1 MKIKKIL
8 SMSVV
13 LLALFL
19 LTVEMSGVMPLV
31 PVIASMYQVD
41 PTYVVYYNLGHAFF
55 GMAAPFVGYQADRFG
70 VKRMIVMSMIL
81 FTVGSLV
88 ILWGRTLLFYVLGRA
103 LIGLSF
109 YTMMGISQ
117 TYLSSMVSR
126 RYQAF
131 VSGFHR
137 LVFASAILSSPMIG
151 NFLVTTGGFLSFYR
165 FLAMG
170 GSVLVVMLGFVSSIQ
185 VSSHKISLESLK
197 ETLQGPC
204 AKKMLVSTLLYGLP
218 GILFYSYYS
227 IHLTSSGYDASNI
240 ALIYTVIGFG
250 SFMAGVSILTLVKPL
265 GFKRMMTLATLLV
278 PISLLGLTTIQSTM
292 IFVLGFLF
300 GLSFDAGW
308 GLIFPVASRIAPK
321 HPSTYLTMVSLT
333 MSVGS
338 VLSSLLAPSMFQ
350 LGGFYL
356 IMAICIGGVSIAF
369 LLLQSILKVTHI

>member
-1 MKIKKIL
+1 MKTKKIL

-31 PVIASMYQVD
+31 PVIASNYQVNA
-41 PTYVVYYNLGHAFF
+41 TFVVYYNLGHAFF

-81 FTVGSLV
+81 FTAGSMVVLF
-88 ILWGRTLLFYVLGRA
+88 GKTLLFYVVGRSM
-103 LIGLSF
+103 IGLSF

-117 TYLSSMVSR
+117 TYLSSMVSS

-151 NFLVTTGGFLSFYR
+151 NFLVSSGGFLSFYR

-170 GSVLVVMLGFVSSIQ
+170 GAVLVVMLLFVSSIQ

-197 ETLQGPC
+197 ETLQGPS

-218 GILFYSYYS
+218 GILFYSYFS
-227 IHLTSSGYDASNI
+227 IHLTSSGYDASTI

-265 GFKRMMTLATLLV
+265 GFKRMITLATLLV
-278 PISLLGLTTIQSTM
+278 PLSLLGLTTLQGSLIM
-292 IFVLGFLF
+292 VLGFMF

-308 GLIFPVASRIAPK
+308 GLIFPIAHRIAPK
-321 HPSTYLTMVSLT
+321 HPATYLTMVSLT

-350 LGGFYL
+350 WGGFNL
-356 IMAICIGGVSIAF
+356 IMAVSIGGVTIAF
-369 LLLQSILKVTHI
+369 ILLQSILKTIHI